1 MFVKMTYIDNVTEVL
16 CTRAPTLN
24 GPRLPRL
31 KGLNSVF
38 YVHANL
44 DIAISD
50 QGIYTGVP
58 LIYGICEDDADV
70 SVSGFIAEITAEEYL
85 AIKEAE
91 HLAMKPYPS
100 WIGNLDNMMWQ
111 APVNM
116 PDTALPYIWDEATV
130 SWVLPT

>member
-1 MFVKMTYIDNVTEVL
+1 VKSIKELKMFVKMTYIDNVTEVL

-58 LIYGICEDDADV
+58 LIYGICEDDADMYLV
-70 SVSGFIAEITAEEYL
+70 NHQSGDRFWNSYKTR
-85 AIKEAE
+85 
-91 HLAMKPYPS
+91 M
-100 WIGNLDNMMWQ
+100 
-111 APVNM
+111 VRR
-116 PDTALPYIWDEATV
+116 TT
-130 SWVLPT
+130 